1 MINKWVEWG
10 AGPRG
15 VLSLISCVKARA
27 LLHGRYHASTDDVV
41 AVIQPA
47 LRHRIAP
54 NYAGMAAGLNS
65 EKIIEML
72 SEEIPADQSFQETAV
87 GV

>member
-1 MINKWVEWG
+1 MPSRW
-10 AGPRG
+10 P
-15 VLSLISCVKARA
+15 ISTRRA

-41 AVIQPA
+41 AVIKPA
-47 LRHRIAP
+47 LRHRIAT
-54 NYAGMAAGLNS
+54 NYAGMAAGLDS

>member
-1 MINKWVEWG
+1 
-10 AGPRG
+10 
-15 VLSLISCVKARA
+15 
-27 LLHGRYHASTDDVV
+27 VV